1 MTQATLYERLGG
13 SDGIAGFVD
22 AFFSRVQVDPQIG
35 RFWQHR
41 GDDGILREKKISVDY
56 LSLATGGPVHYTDRD
71 LRTAHKGMG
80 ISASDWSVFLGHAAQ
95 TMEALGL
102 PQQEYQEVYA
112 LLENL
117 EADIVEA

>member
-1 MTQATLYERLGG
+1 MKQTTLYERLGG
-13 SDGIAGFVD
+13 YDGIAGFVD
-22 AFFSRVQVDPQIG
+22 SFFSRVQADQQIG

-41 GDDGILREKKISVDY
+41 GDDGLIREKRITVDY
-56 LSLATGGPVHYTDRD
+56 LSLAMGGPVHYTDRD
-71 LRTAHKGMG
+71 LRTTHKGMG

-112 LLENL
+112 LLGNL
-117 EADIVEA
+117 EGDIVEE